1 MAAPKHRRAA
11 SDLSRLLPDLVP
23 DRTRIAIALAAI
35 ASLVATVGIPI
46 MTGVVI
52 DGPASV
58 AAKIWTLLEVIP
70 NVALIVL
77 FGFGAYAA
85 DHGLVTVGALAGFI
99 TLMLSLVWPVTAMG
113 LLLSMTAANR
123 TFDAPR
129 DITDGPR
136 ANPAW
141 AGRLELRDVGF
152 RIPDAAAGAKW
163 LLRHVTLTIEP
174 GETLA
179 LVGSVG
185 WGKSLLTSLLSRI
198 YDVSEGQ
205 ILLDGHD
212 IRELSLPS
220 LRRSVSTAFED
231 PTVFSMS
238 VAESLRVGRP
248 GATDAELAE
257 AIGIAAAR
265 FVYELPFGL
274 DTRIGERGMRLS
286 SGQRQRLC
294 LARAIIAAPTLLV
307 VDDTLSGLDVSAEAL
322 RVALTGTTG
331 IVVARRLSTVLLADR
346 VAFLEAD
353 DCSGATIAHV
363 GTHAELF
370 ARVAAYRHLMTAG
383 QGQDD
388 DTACKTIDF
397 AMNMGE
403 LAPACWESPS
413 CSSRLIGS

>member
-1 MAAPKHRRAA
+1 
-11 SDLSRLLPDLVP
+11 
-23 DRTRIAIALAAI
+23 
-35 ASLVATVGIPI
+35 

-85 DHGLVTVGALAGFI
+85 DHGLVTVGTLAGFI

-129 DITDGPR
+129 DITDSPR
-136 ANPAW
+136 ANPARV
-141 AGRLELRDVGF
+141 GRLELRDVGF
-152 RIPDAAAGAKW
+152 RIPDVVAGAKW

-198 YDVSEGQ
+198 YDISEGQ

-388 DTACKTIDF
+388 DIACKTIDF